1 VLYSGVGFIATLL
14 KVIHNIC
21 QGKLDFTFRRLHRKS
36 KCLLLML
43 IQFIVTVHFTPFV
56 ASFSSFITTMLAGE
70 YHFENGISGF
80 VSALAPTATISLLSV
95 VGNKNLDT
103 EEHHT
108 KE

>member
-1 VLYSGVGFIATLL
+1 MLYSGVGFIATLL

-43 IQFIVTVHFTPFV
+43 IQFIETIHFTLFV
-56 ASFSSFITTMLAGE
+56 ASFSSFVTTMLAGE
-70 YHFENGISGF
+70 CHFENGISGF
-80 VSALAPTATISLLSV
+80 VSAPTATISLLSLV
-95 VGNKNLDT
+95 TDLDT